1 MQREMA
7 VHGEVRKMVFV
18 PHKLMEMCEDGMD
31 AVRLC
36 IHLSGFTYG
45 FVSKDMGIDPGNFSR
60 VLQGNGNFPTNKRV
74 RLMELCKNFAP
85 IQFECEAL
93 GLVPVPRREYD
104 RFLALV
110 AELEAIKAAGSQ
122 REQVAA

>member
-1 MQREMA
+1 MQRELA
-7 VHGEVRKMVFV
+7 VHGEVRKLAMV
-18 PHKLMEMCEDGMD
+18 PRKLLEMCDDGMD

-45 FVSKDMGIDPGNFSR
+45 FVGNDMGINPGNFSR

-74 RLMELCKNFAP
+74 RLMELCKNLAP
-85 IQFECEAL
+85 VQFECEAL
-93 GLVPVPRREYD
+93 GLVPVPRVEYE
-104 RFLALV
+104 RLLALV

-122 REQVAA
+122 REMEAA

>member
-1 MQREMA
+1 MQRELA
-7 VHGEVRKMVFV
+7 VHGEVRKVVSV

-31 AVRLC
+31 AIRLC

-45 FVSKDMGIDPGNFSR
+45 FVGKDMGIDPGNFSR

-74 RLMELCKNFAP
+74 RLMELCKNLAP
-85 IQFECEAL
+85 VQFECEAL
-93 GLVPVPRREYD
+93 GLVPVPRKEFD
-104 RFLALV
+104 RLMALE
-110 AELEAIKAAGSQ
+110 AELEAIRATGSQ